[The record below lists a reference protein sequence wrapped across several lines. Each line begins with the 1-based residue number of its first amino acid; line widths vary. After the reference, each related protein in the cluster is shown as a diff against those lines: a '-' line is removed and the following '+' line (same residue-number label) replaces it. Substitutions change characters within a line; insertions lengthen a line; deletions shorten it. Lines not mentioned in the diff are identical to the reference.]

1 MAPVE
6 GAIDRSGG
14 RGVRVVGDPKGWLS
28 RRTISCMNSWTTQIR
43 PSPLVATPVPTL
55 L

>member
-14 RGVRVVGDPKGWLS
+14 SNGVRVVGDPTGVDQPAYH
-28 RRTISCMNSWTTQIR
+28 SCMNSCTTQIR
-43 PSPLVATPVPTL
+43 PSPP
-55 L
+55 